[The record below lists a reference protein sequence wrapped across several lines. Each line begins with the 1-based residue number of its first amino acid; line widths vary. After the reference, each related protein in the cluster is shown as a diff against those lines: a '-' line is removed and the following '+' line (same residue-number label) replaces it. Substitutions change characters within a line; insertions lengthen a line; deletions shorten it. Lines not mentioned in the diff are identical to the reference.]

1 MTLDAGETQMRDM
14 KEFHKESEANTKFDS
29 LLFSIS
35 KQVHLLI
42 LLLKTIVLKGWPDA
56 TFGTA
61 LYGRS
66 LCCTQSQ

>member
-35 KQVHLLI
+35 KQVHL
-42 LLLKTIVLKGWPDA
+42 
-56 TFGTA
+56 
-61 LYGRS
+61 
-66 LCCTQSQ
+66 